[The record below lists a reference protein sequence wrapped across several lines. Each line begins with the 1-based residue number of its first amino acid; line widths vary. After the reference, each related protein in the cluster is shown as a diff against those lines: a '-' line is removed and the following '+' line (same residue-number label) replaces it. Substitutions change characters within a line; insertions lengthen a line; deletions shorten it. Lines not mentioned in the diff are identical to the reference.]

1 MSSNPKWKHLMNWKE
16 TWNGFDANPQNI
28 NRKWQP
34 KKLVSHFNDML
45 KAEWYEPLKQTQL
58 LEAFNLIFNL
68 DTEKLKVLQKQVKEW
83 VNMPFIYN
91 LLLKN
96 LNSNKWMEALEK
108 MLDRSY
114 WKAVQKTEERRVDKN
129 WNDIITEEQMNL
141 IANRILNGKW
151 NIKSNKTAK

>member
-1 MSSNPKWKHLMNWKE
+1 
-16 TWNGFDANPQNI
+16 
-28 NRKWQP
+28 
-34 KKLVSHFNDML
+34 
-45 KAEWYEPLKQTQL
+45 
-58 LEAFNLIFNL
+58 LIFNL